1 MDTTDTAEPTDGAA
15 ATHASR
21 RKPRLSWSEM
31 AAVALTLGLAGAGAL
46 YAFIPSPTPAVAIT
60 ASASAADTHVDPRS
74 DDSGDESRAEADA
87 VSIVGSGD
95 DVVAAT
101 AQSEAP
107 MPAKDRRD
115 SSLNAPGVNSVA
127 RRGFARDEAGVE
139 LAESMSSGRRRTTL
153 RWDDW
158 YATRV
163 IVDQTARTLEVSR
176 VPIFGDFVA
185 VVGNDDVMRELIP
198 DHEFEG
204 AREFERVYVVGGHEV
219 VLRFALGGPDEDV
232 VHQRGT
238 GMVTL
243 SLSFDGVLRMR
254 GHLQHSAADYSGNW
268 TFSSILVDI
277 HTHTLNVTATEGGG
291 VFHLTSG
298 TIGYLR
304 SPDPW
309 IIWASDFAEGAA
321 RDAERE
327 AQDEEAE
334 RLKGED
340 EDASAIGVAR
350 PAGLAP
356 PASGW
361 PRATPGRSVSD
372 GQRL

>member
-1 MDTTDTAEPTDGAA
+1 MDTRDTDEPTGGAA
-15 ATHASR
+15 TARASR
-21 RKPRLSWSEM
+21 REPRLGWSEVT
-31 AAVALTLGLAGAGAL
+31 AVALTLGLAGAGAL
-46 YAFIPSPTPAVAIT
+46 YAFIPSSTPAYAST
-60 ASASAADTHVDPRS
+60 SSASAAGTHVDRRS
-74 DDSGDESRAEADA
+74 DDSGDESRAEVDA
-87 VSIVGSGD
+87 VSKFGSRDG
-95 DVVAAT
+95 VVSAP
-101 AQSEAP
+101 AQYEAP
-107 MPAKDRRD
+107 TPAEDRQD
-115 SSLNAPGVNSVA
+115 SSLNTLGVKSVG
-127 RRGFARDEAGVE
+127 RHGFARDDDGAE
-139 LAESMSSGRRRTTL
+139 LAEVMSSGRRRITL
-153 RWDDW
+153 RWDEW

-163 IVDQTARTLEVSR
+163 IVDQTSRTLEVSR

-185 VVGNDDVMRELIP
+185 VVGNEDVMRELIP
-198 DHEFEG
+198 DHEVEG

-298 TIGYLR
+298 TIGHLR

-327 AQDEEAE
+327 AQEEKAE
-334 RLKGED
+334 RLKAED
-340 EDASAIGVAR
+340 EDASAIGFAR
-350 PAGLAP
+350 PAGLVRRAFGPPRVAP
-356 PASGW
+356 A
-361 PRATPGRSVSD
+361 RSVSD
-372 GQRL
+372 GQGL